1 MKEQTFREWLR
12 EAECKK
18 NVNEETVKEETE
30 YQKFFAKKLEKF
42 GVSSPAE
49 LSVEDKKKFFDE
61 IDAEWEGEKEEP
73 ESDDVNEAK
82 NIVNEKQIKL
92 LIDFTKKVDGSLN
105 KKQLDWFAKLILETG
120 TIDELFDDLSLMI
133 KL

>member
-1 MKEQTFREWLR
+1 MGKFREWLR

-73 ESDDVNEAK
+73 ENDVNEAK
-82 NIVNEKQIKL
+82 NIVNEKQIKI

>member
-1 MKEQTFREWLR
+1 MGKFREWLR

-18 NVNEETVKEETE
+18 NVKEETE

-42 GVSSPAE
+42 GVSNPAE
-49 LSVEDKKKFFDE
+49 LSDEDKKKFYDE
-61 IDAEWEGEKEEP
+61 IEAEWEGNDEKP
-73 ESDDVNEAK
+73 EADDVNEAK
-82 NIVNEKQIKL
+82 NIVNEKQIKI

>member
-1 MKEQTFREWLR
+1 MGKFREWLR

-18 NVNEETVKEETE
+18 TVKEETE

-73 ESDDVNEAK
+73 EDDVNEAK
-82 NIVNEKQIKL
+82 NIVNEKQIKI

>member
-1 MKEQTFREWLR
+1 MGKFREWLR

-73 ESDDVNEAK
+73 ESDVNEAK
-82 NIVNEKQIKL
+82 NIVNEKQIKI

>member
-1 MKEQTFREWLR
+1 MGKFREWLR
-12 EAECKK
+12 EAEGK
-18 NVNEETVKEETE
+18 EIVKEETE
-30 YQKFFAKKLEKF
+30 YQKFFTKKLEKF

-73 ESDDVNEAK
+73 ENDVNEAK

>member
-1 MKEQTFREWLR
+1 MGKFREWLR
-12 EAECKK
+12 EAEGK
-18 NVNEETVKEETE
+18 ETVKEETE
-30 YQKFFAKKLEKF
+30 YQKFFTKKLEKF

-73 ESDDVNEAK
+73 ENDVNEAK

>member
-1 MKEQTFREWLR
+1 MGQFREWLR

-18 NVNEETVKEETE
+18 TVKEETE

-42 GVSSPAE
+42 GVSNPAE
-49 LSVEDKKKFFDE
+49 LSDEDKKKFYDE
-61 IDAEWEGEKEEP
+61 IEAEWEGNDEKP
-73 ESDDVNEAK
+73 EADDVNEAK
-82 NIVNEKQIKL
+82 NIVNEKQIKI

-105 KKQLDWFAKLILETG
+105 KKQLDWLAKLILETG